1 LGNRFWISGCQIGVI
16 KALAK
21 LEDEKEINKI
31 LDEIIEK
38 QFIENKK

>member
-1 LGNRFWISGCQIGVI
+1 MGSRFWISGVQIGVI

-21 LEDEKEINKI
+21 LEDEKAINKI

>member
-1 LGNRFWISGCQIGVI
+1 VI